1 MIAFVDLLPVL
12 MFVSLMALIFTG
24 YPIGFIL
31 AGIAVVF
38 GGIGM
43 LFGVFTFAEFFIF
56 VPRTWIVAENLQ
68 IIAIP
73 LFVFMG
79 VMLERSNIARDLLEA
94 LQLILRRV
102 PGGMA
107 LSVTLMGV
115 IFAAVTGVVGA
126 SVIMLTLIA
135 LPTMLNA
142 GYRPSLALGTIAASS
157 TLGILIPP
165 SILLVFLSEFLQVP
179 IGPLFAAAIY
189 PGLLLSALYLVY
201 ILAFTI
207 AVPDAAPP
215 LPASTDKVPLREIAR
230 VLIRGIIPPVILIAI
245 ILGSILGGVATIT
258 ESAAF
263 GAGGALLLAMLRG
276 NLGFRELRDCLNRSA
291 MTVGMI
297 FMLYIGATSFAFV
310 FRMLGGE
317 EFVHLLIDA
326 ANLGPWGVLFIVI
339 GLIFLMGF
347 FFDVLEILL
356 VVIPIVG
363 PIVVGLDFGDHIP
376 KADVVYWFAILVS
389 ITLQTSVS
397 HATNGIVAFL
407 YQRRGAKFGDHEPD
421 LRRDRALRAAS
432 AAMRCSA
439 DDVAGSRDAP
449 APPDIRRLIA

>member
-363 PIVVGLDFGDHIP
+363 PIVVGLDFGDHLP

-389 ITLQTSVS
+389 ITLQTSFLTPPMGLSLFYIKGVAPS
-397 HATNGIVAFL
+397 SVTMNQIYAGIVPFVL
-407 YQRRGAKFGDHEPD
+407 LQLLCVVLLMMWPD
-421 LRRDRALRAAS
+421 L
-432 AAMRCSA
+432 AMHLPRQIF
-439 DDVAGSRDAP
+439 GG
-449 APPDIRRLIA
+449 